1 MIAVDVDLRKIT
13 AASDESS
20 NVFFDRTDVAPEI
33 FARVAGPGPILCEI
47 AGPVMHSADGR
58 DACPPGKRRWML
70 YNASWIGQL
79 SAFRPGS
86 VLVATS
92 TAWTKG
98 YKEAQRHAIAGMI
111 PLKHK
116 KDGTP
121 VYKYAHDAREVFCML
136 HFYRLDPTV
145 WVPLHTYLE
154 TL

>member
-1 MIAVDVDLRKIT
+1 MIAIDVDLRKIT
-13 AASDESS
+13 AVDTEGNVLCDRDDLGPLASRFS
-20 NVFFDRTDVAPEI
+20 F
-33 FARVAGPGPILCEI
+33 GPVICEI

-70 YNASWIGQL
+70 YNMGWIARL
-79 SAFRPGS
+79 AAVRPTS

-98 YKEAQRHAIAGMI
+98 YTESQRHAIAGMI

-121 VYKYAHDAREVFCML
+121 VYKYAHDVRECFAML
-136 HFYRLDPTV
+136 HFYTLDPKV
-145 WVPLHTYLE
+145 WVPFNTYLE
-154 TL
+154 SL

>member
-13 AASDESS
+13 AVNESS
-20 NVFFDRTDVAPEI
+20 VICDRAPDLPCLVSPFET
-33 FARVAGPGPILCEI
+33 VLCEI

-70 YNASWIGQL
+70 YNAAWIGGF
-79 SAFRPGS
+79 ARTNK

-116 KDGTP
+116 KDGSP
-121 VYKYAHDAREVFCML
+121 VYKYAHDVRECFAML
-136 HFYRLDPTV
+136 HFYHLDPKV
-145 WVPLHTYLE
+145 WVPLSEYLE
-154 TL
+154 NL

>member
-1 MIAVDVDLRKIT
+1 MIAVDIDLRKIT
-13 AASDESS
+13 AVIDST
-20 NVFFDRTDVAPEI
+20 VIMDRQDMPPI
-33 FARVAGPGPILCEI
+33 FRGYSGPILCEI
-47 AGPVMHSADGR
+47 AGPIMHSADGR

-70 YNASWIGQL
+70 YNMGWIAQL
-79 SAFRPGS
+79 AATTPN

-121 VYKYAHDAREVFCML
+121 VYKYAHDIRECFCML
-136 HFYRLDPTV
+136 EFYKLDPTP
-145 WVPLHTYLE
+145 WVPLSTYLQE
-154 TL
+154 L